1 MSESIVLNMWR
12 RLARPYASEVP
23 EITIHE
29 ESLSSPGALSVV
41 LAATDELNRRYGSV
55 DDDIATHL
63 DELSPPLGYYLVARS
78 NGHLAGGVGVRSI
91 GEPKLA
97 AGEVKRLWVRPDLR
111 RTGVAELL
119 MNSLEARA
127 RELGYRTLYLETGD
141 GQPEALAFYPKHG
154 WHPVENF
161 PPGAFTHHLA
171 IRFSKM
177 L

>member
-1 MSESIVLNMWR
+1 MSESIVVNMR
-12 RLARPYASEVP
+12 RRPTRTYATEVL

-29 ESLSSPGALSVV
+29 ESINSPGALSIV

-78 NGHLAGGVGVRSI
+78 NDHLAGGVGVRSI
-91 GEPKLA
+91 GEPELA

-111 RTGVAELL
+111 RAGVAELL
-119 MNSLEARA
+119 MNALEARA

-154 WHPVENF
+154 WQPVKDF

-171 IRFSKM
+171 IRFNKA